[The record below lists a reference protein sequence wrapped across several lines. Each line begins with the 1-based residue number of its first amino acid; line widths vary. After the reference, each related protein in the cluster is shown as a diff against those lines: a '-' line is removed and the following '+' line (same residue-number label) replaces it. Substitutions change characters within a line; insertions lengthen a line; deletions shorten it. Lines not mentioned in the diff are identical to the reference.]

1 MATRTKK
8 KQTAAEK
15 EASDFLK
22 NLLAEHGI
30 ESPLPKTTHGSP
42 VTEEELDDPPQRV
55 LFRGQGVLRSLE
67 TPTEERLTK
76 ECKNPDCGNIFT
88 SNYHSVAYCSI
99 ICCEQ
104 ALKKHY
110 GLAWRPS
117 SRIQK
122 ERWEVRA
129 EPEMIPMQA
138 LKAMKMIVSRV
149 ESDLGRPIEID
160 QEAFEKI
167 PSGILKPEP
176 LKLAYKYAAFPEVEQ
191 PSSASELSPVLPL
204 SDRTTIPAPLE
215 PFVAEEDDSLSWLF
229 S

>member
-30 ESPLPKTTHGSP
+30 ESPLPETTHGVP
-42 VTEEELDDPPQRV
+42 VTEDELDDPPQRV

-67 TPTEERLTK
+67 CPTEERLTK

-88 SNYHSVAYCSI
+88 SNYYSVAYCSI

-117 SRIQK
+117 SRIQR

-138 LKAMKMIVSRV
+138 LKAMKMIVARV
-149 ESDLGRPIEID
+149 ENDLGRPIEID
-160 QEAFEKI
+160 QEAFSRI
-167 PSGILKPEP
+167 PSGILKQSSEP
-176 LKLAYKYAAFPEVEQ
+176 LKETEPALVYAE
-191 PSSASELSPVLPL
+191 SPVLPL
-204 SDRTTIPAPLE
+204 SDKTTTPVPSE